1 MSNFGGA
8 FGVFIIIIV
17 TLAQLAG
24 NSKRNKNKG
33 GKWAEKDGPRN
44 DLDLL
49 KKPEERTTSK
59 SENKPSW
66 TKLAKK
72 QLKIKGA
79 KSDAAGKIAAEDS
92 APSFEVDSHHDSDVQ
107 GFDVK

>member
-8 FGVFIIIIV
+8 FGVFIILIV

-33 GKWAEKDGPRN
+33 GKWGEKDGPRN

-49 KKPEERTTSK
+49 RKPANNSVNRTERK
-59 SENKPSW
+59 SALSNLTNK
-66 TKLAKK
+66 
-72 QLKIKGA
+72 QRKIKGA
-79 KSDAAGKIAAEDS
+79 KSDHTGKIAAEES
-92 APSFEVDSHHDSDVQ
+92 APSFEVDGHNSSDVQ